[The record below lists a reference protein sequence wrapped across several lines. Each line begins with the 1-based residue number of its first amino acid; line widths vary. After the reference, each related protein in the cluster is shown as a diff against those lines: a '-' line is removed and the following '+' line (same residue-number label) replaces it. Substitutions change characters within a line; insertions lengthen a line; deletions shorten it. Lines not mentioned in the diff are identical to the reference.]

1 MATSELLRQWNIA
14 LLADKEQLIRENNN
28 LRDRIQEI
36 ETNNAQLIE
45 ENNNLKELNNALK
58 IVLRE
63 TEDERDHYKALN
75 IAEFDNF
82 ISNYIFGLF
91 NNISL

>member
-1 MATSELLRQWNIA
+1 MAATSELLRQRNIA

-45 ENNNLKELNNALK
+45 ENNNLKELNNTLK
-58 IVLRE
+58 IVLRDVE
-63 TEDERDHYKALN
+63 N
-75 IAEFDNF
+75 
-82 ISNYIFGLF
+82 
-91 NNISL
+91 